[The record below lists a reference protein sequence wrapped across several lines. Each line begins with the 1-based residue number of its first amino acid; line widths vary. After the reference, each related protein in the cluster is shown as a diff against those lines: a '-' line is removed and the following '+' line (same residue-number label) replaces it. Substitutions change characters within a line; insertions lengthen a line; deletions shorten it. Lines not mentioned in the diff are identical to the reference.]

1 MISPIVFHAQGI
13 ELCVLLL
20 RNDSEIETTRS
31 TVSILEEDEEEVHA
45 VDDEEEVYSEDEYDK
60 AGIGRPKRISAR
72 IIQEHDKPESLKDP
86 IHIISPPPRSFSPSL
101 HEDDDAPLIV
111 ALTTL
116 PFLLS
121 AVVSTS
127 TLPAHVKQTDL
138 RVDVFCTPLNIALSS
153 LDIIT
158 VIDAINDVVDVFA
171 PKIII
176 NSSSTSIEH
185 SNNGVNP
192 TSSYPPPP
200 RIDVLSPLCQL
211 HVNFTL
217 DHLNLALLSDRENDS
232 TPMVTETL
240 RAFATLSLSR
250 GSASHAVSYSR
261 ELALKRLQKL
271 AFPWA
276 AADNV
281 LTVISKVISKGQGV
295 EEALQKVLMINETY

>member
-1 MISPIVFHAQGI
+1 
-13 ELCVLLL
+13 VLLL
-20 RNDSEIETTRS
+20 RNDSESVTTDS
-31 TVSILEEDEEEVHA
+31 TVSKLEEDEEEVQA
-45 VDDEEEVYSEDEYDK
+45 VDEEEEVYSEDEYDK
-60 AGIGRPKRISAR
+60 AGIGRPKRISNR
-72 IIQEHDKPESLKDP
+72 IIQPVPLKEP
-86 IHIISPPPRSFSPSL
+86 VRISTPRPRSFSPSL
-101 HEDDDAPLIV
+101 DEDDDDTPLVV

-121 AVVSTS
+121 AVVSAS

-158 VIDAINDVVDVFA
+158 IIDAINDVVDVFA
-171 PKIII
+171 PKIVID
-176 NSSSTSIEH
+176 SSLTSTGRPNNYSID
-185 SNNGVNP
+185 P
-192 TSSYPPPP
+192 TTPPP
-200 RIDVLSPLCQL
+200 RVDVLSPLCKL
-211 HVNFTL
+211 NANFTL
-217 DHLNLALLSDRENDS
+217 DHLNLSLLSDRENDS

-240 RAFATLSLSR
+240 RAFATISLSR

-281 LTVISKVISKGQGV
+281 LTVIAKVISKGQGV
-295 EEALQKVLMINETY
+295 DEALQKVIMSNGYF

>member
-1 MISPIVFHAQGI
+1 
-13 ELCVLLL
+13 
-20 RNDSEIETTRS
+20 
-31 TVSILEEDEEEVHA
+31 LEADEEEVHA
-45 VDDEEEVYSEDEYDK
+45 VHEEEEVYSEDEYDK

-72 IIQEHDKPESLKDP
+72 IIQDHDKPVPLKEP
-86 IHIISPPPRSFSPSL
+86 IRIMPPTPRSFSPSL
-101 HEDDDAPLIV
+101 HEDDDEGPLVV

-158 VIDAINDVVDVFA
+158 VIDALNDVVDVFA
-171 PKIII
+171 PTIII
-176 NSSSTSIEH
+176 NSSPSTEH
-185 SNNGVNP
+185 SNKGLNP
-192 TSSYPPPP
+192 TSPSPPPP
-200 RIDVLSPLCQL
+200 RVDVLSPLCQL

-217 DHLNLALLSDRENDS
+217 DHLNLSLLSDRENDS

-295 EEALQKVLMINETY
+295 EEALQKVVMMNETY